1 MTELLFLALGIFIGS
16 VLAKIIIYLTSG
28 KGYFSVSSVSPEDDL
43 YSISV
48 RLIENQ
54 KLDKKKTIVLVRD
67 RITDDSQ
74 K

>member
-28 KGYFSVSSVSPEDDL
+28 KGYFSVSNVSPEDGL
-43 YSISV
+43 YSINL
-48 RLIENQ
+48 RLVKNQ